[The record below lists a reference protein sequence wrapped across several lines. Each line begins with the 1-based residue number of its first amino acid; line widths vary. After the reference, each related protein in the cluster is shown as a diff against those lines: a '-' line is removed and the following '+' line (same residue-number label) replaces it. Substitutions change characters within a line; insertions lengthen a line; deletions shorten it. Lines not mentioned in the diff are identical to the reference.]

1 MLRQGQDG
9 VLPGGGRRARGKPK
23 RPRAACAQCARTAP
37 SSWGVIYPEGDIVA
51 VIDDCA
57 EADRAVQALEAAGI
71 SDHDIFLIEG
81 RRAVEIMQDYRQH
94 QHVLGRIGRA
104 ISELMS
110 DSSRFSREYL
120 DEARKNHHLL
130 VMHAPSA
137 EVVDRVRPV
146 LRAHRA
152 HHVRYYGSLAIED
165 LP

>member
-1 MLRQGQDG
+1 MASCRE
-9 VLPGGGRRARGKPK
+9 
-23 RPRAACAQCARTAP
+23 AAVVQEANPSDHAQHAHSAPVPPP

-137 EVVDRVRPV
+137 EVVDRVRSV